1 MGPEWKRGGDDAEE
15 ELNRSGSVTTGHYT
29 HCTEPDNNHLIN
41 SCCVWGY
48 VPMEEDPN
56 IC

>member
-48 VPMEEDPN
+48 VPMEEDTN